1 MTLIHAE
8 ETTLPQKVHRLGRNS
23 AEEAAA
29 SAKPDA
35 LPGCPIELPGSGN
48 VHRVG
53 LFEVLPSPA
62 NLRLRN
68 YTSK

>member
-35 LPGCPIELPGSGN
+35 LPGCPIELPGSL
-48 VHRVG
+48 VR
-53 LFEVLPSPA
+53 
-62 NLRLRN
+62 
-68 YTSK
+68 